1 VKTPGWA
8 SLRGPL
14 DAFDLAVLLAFAF
27 LSVWLLLLLVWDQSA
42 DHMWIGTDGPVVG
55 DQVQYVAWV
64 RESARHVLI
73 ANPFKLETSAA
84 NFLHPGLVLS
94 GAATHIGVAPWIAYL
109 LWKPVAVVS
118 LFGAVR
124 AYAWRVLS
132 GTAQRRCALILALF
146 HVAPAAALGEYLD
159 LTRQLIALQTIVW
172 EMWPGLY
179 LWGYPFTAIAIAAL
193 AGALLSYERDRK
205 AGRVSPWTP
214 LLGLVCAWLQPW
226 QGATLLA
233 ILVVSE
239 IILWRLDPL
248 PRPALL
254 AATLLATVAPLCYYA
269 LLSRFDPSWALAGE
283 ANRIG
288 LFRWWTLGFSLAPLA
303 LPAALAYPRR
313 TRNFQDVAVRVWAPA
328 AIAIYGIIGITRVGT
343 FPLHALQGLSIPLA
357 VLAVAGVSR
366 VGRRLRPAA
375 KLAIGAFLVALLT
388 VPALARELNRA
399 RMLATA
405 DDPIAIVFGAAGAF
419 VNANERD
426 AFDYLEER
434 PDRGGVL
441 SSRRLGQMVPAETGR
456 HTWVGL
462 MSWTPDLDQ
471 RARLAD
477 ALLAGQLAPSD
488 ARSLV
493 RSSGARFVLSDCT
506 THADLTGVLRRMLAS
521 VRHFGCVTVYR
532 VRR

>member
-1 VKTPGWA
+1 VRTPGWA
-8 SLRGPL
+8 SLRGRL
-14 DAFDLAVLLAFAF
+14 DAFDLAVLFAFAL
-27 LSVWLLLLLVWDQSA
+27 LSVWLLALLVWDQRP
-42 DHMWIGTDGPVVG
+42 DHMWIGTDGPIVS

-64 RESARHVLI
+64 RESAAHVLI

-84 NFLHPGLVLS
+84 SFLHPGLVLS

-146 HVAPAAALGEYLD
+146 YVAPAAALADYLD
-159 LTRQLIALQTIVW
+159 LTRQLALQVIAS

-193 AGALLSYERDRK
+193 AGALLAYDRDRR
-205 AGRVSPWTP
+205 AGRVRPWAP

-254 AATLLATVAPLCYYA
+254 AATTLATVAPLCYYA
-269 LLSRFDPSWALAGE
+269 FLSRFDPSWALASE
-283 ANRIG
+283 ANRTE
-288 LFRWWTLGFSLAPLA
+288 LFRWWRLGFALAPLA
-303 LPAALAYPRR
+303 LPAAVAYARR
-313 TRNFQDVAVRVWAPA
+313 TRDFQGVAVRVWAPA
-328 AIAIYGIIGITRVGT
+328 AIAIYCFIGITRIGT
-343 FPLHALQGLSIPLA
+343 FPPHALQGLSIPFA
-357 VLAVAGVSR
+357 VLAVAGVSTVR
-366 VGRRLRPAA
+366 PRLRPAA

-399 RMLATA
+399 RTQATA
-405 DDPIAIVFGAAGAF
+405 DDPFSVVLGAAGAF

-426 AFDYLEER
+426 AFDYLER
-434 PDRGGVL
+434 APARGGVL
-441 SSRRLGQMVPAETGR
+441 ASRRLGQMVPAQTGR

-462 MSWTPDLDQ
+462 LSWTPNLDQ

-477 ALLAGQLAPSD
+477 ALLGGQLAPSD

-493 RSSGARFVLSDCT
+493 RSSGARFVLSDCLNR
-506 THADLTGVLRRMLAS
+506 ADLTEALRPILVS
-521 VRHFGCVTVYR
+521 VRHFDCVTVYR